1 MKTAILTVGT
11 EILFGQIVNTNAAF
25 LSRELNNLG
34 YDVMY
39 HYSVGD
45 NPGRLAE
52 LIEFAFRDCDM
63 IITTGGLGPT
73 QDDLTKEV
81 IAQAMGDRLVVSP
94 EALSALKDRYER
106 SGRPMTENNLKQ
118 ANMPESAQ
126 ILPNDQ
132 GTAPGFW
139 LEKKGKI
146 IVSMPGPPREMTNMF
161 EKEVKDIFN
170 IIKEVEESKAD
181 FPD

>member
-11 EILFGQIVNTNAAF
+11 EILFGQIVNTNAAY

-34 YDVMY
+34 FDVMY

-45 NPGRLAE
+45 NPKRLLE
-52 LIEFAFRDCDM
+52 LIHLAFRDCDM

-73 QDDLTKEV
+73 QDDLTKET
-81 IAQAMGDRLVVSP
+81 IAKAMGERIVVSDMAM
-94 EALSALKDRYER
+94 EALKSHYRKSE
-106 SGRPMTENNLKQ
+106 RPMTENNLKQ
-118 ANMPESAQ
+118 AYMPESAEV
-126 ILPNDQ
+126 LPNDQ

-139 LEKKGKI
+139 LEKDGKI

-161 EKEVKDIFN
+161 SKEVMPRLR
-170 IIKEVEESKAD
+170 S
-181 FPD
+181 